1 MISIADIEDGLISE
15 IKAALTGE
23 GTVDTC
29 VGDPIAYLV
38 EAQAGQMPCILIQ
51 YAGSTPFADLY
62 HGVIDFNIYFCHDK
76 ADTKVN
82 QRKLL
87 GFMQDVFTRLQG
99 NMLGYKIGQAMWYR
113 SQANHSYDTDFII
126 YSQKWDIG
134 VIN

>member
-51 YAGSTPFADLY
+51 YAGNTPFANFYL
-62 HGVIDFNIYFCHDK
+62 GVVDFNIYFCHDK

-87 GFMQDVFTRLQG
+87 SFMQSIFTRLHG
-99 NMLGYKIGQAMWYR
+99 NSLGYNLNQPLVFRG
-113 SQANHSYDTDFII
+113 QANHSYDTDFII
-126 YSQKWDIG
+126 YSQKWDVGIL
-134 VIN
+134 N